1 MGKQTMNEQENIAIS
16 RRELMKTSA
25 LALGATLAGG
35 ALLRPNMA
43 HAQEMTADEEKPMTG
58 AEPTTTEP
66 DTTEP
71 AMDADMAQDDI
82 ATLNSALGLEYLLHD
97 LYLRAADANTI
108 GEGKRVY
115 LRARLGQLAPAMRDN
130 KARHIVSL
138 SEMIGAAGGEVVERR
153 AYNFP
158 SDVFISPIAFS
169 GFSAALEEIACGACL
184 GALNSLQSRDARA
197 AGASLF
203 ANASRHAALVRMAG
217 GLEFSPRYF
226 EGALSTQQVQQL
238 IAPYLA

>member
-1 MGKQTMNEQENIAIS
+1 MNERGNIAIS
-16 RRELMKTSA
+16 RRQLMKTSA
-25 LALGATLAGG
+25 LALGATLVGG
-35 ALLRPNMA
+35 ALLQPKMA
-43 HAQEMTADEEKPMTG
+43 RSQEEADDKPMTG
-58 AEPTTTEP
+58 E
-66 DTTEP
+66 EP
-71 AMDADMAQDDI
+71 AMDEDDAGLATDDI
-82 ATLNSALGLEYLLHD
+82 AALNSALGLEYLLHD
-97 LYLRAADANTI
+97 LYLRADAANAT
-108 GEGKRVY
+108 GEGKRIY
-115 LRARLGQLAPAMRDN
+115 LRGRLGQLAPAMRDN

-138 SEMIGAAGGEVVERR
+138 TQMIGAAGGTVVERG

-169 GFSAALEEIACGACL
+169 TFAAALEEIACGACL
-184 GALNSLQSRDARA
+184 GARNSLQSRDAQA

-203 ANASRHAALVRMAG
+203 GNASRHAALVRMAG